1 MYYMFAPGGNS
12 VTVVFRGMPFSVP
25 SDSISYESLV
35 EALVSD
41 DVETVEEVLFAGAR
55 LAEALA
61 EFGDVEVHSGHVTY
75 QGEEV
80 HGYLVDQ
87 ILFAQQNGVDVDPFA
102 NFLNNVMQ
110 NPNPRARQDLFLWR
124 ERSNMPLTS
133 DGCILAWRTVR
144 ADYLD
149 HHSATMDNSVGAI
162 VEQDRDLCDSNP
174 DQTCSSGLHFCAQ
187 SYLRH
192 YGGAG
197 SRLMVVKINPADVVA
212 FPRDYDMAKGRCCR
226 FEVVE
231 EVPQALLASFFDD
244 AFAGITDRYE
254 VAA

>member
-25 SDSISYESLV
+25 SDNVSYKSLV
-35 EALVSD
+35 EALLCD
-41 DVETVEEVLFAGAR
+41 DVDTVEEVLFAGIR

-75 QGEEV
+75 QGEDV

-87 ILFAQQNGVDVDPFA
+87 ILFAQRNGVDVDPFA

-110 NPNPRARQDLFLWR
+110 NPDPRARQDLFLWR
-124 ERSNMPLTS
+124 ERSGMPITN
-133 DGCILAWRTVR
+133 DGHIVGWRTVR

-149 HHSATMDNSVGAI
+149 HYTASMDNSVGQI
-162 VEQDRDLCDSNP
+162 VEMDRDLCDSNP

-192 YGGAG
+192 FGGSD

-226 FEVVE
+226 FEVVD
-231 EVPQALLASFFDD
+231 EVPQELLAEFFND

>member
-192 YGGAG
+192 FGGSD

-226 FEVVE
+226 FEVVD
-231 EVPQALLASFFDD
+231 EVPQELLAEFFND